1 MWGTIE
7 SRVGYD
13 GGPGIPHFV
22 VLADDWPVS
31 YCQAQFQLASLMPVE
46 LRLALS
52 VVGGSLGWHW
62 IEEVHPTRANISG
75 I

>member
-22 VLADDWPVS
+22 VLVDDWPVS

-46 LRLALS
+46 LRLALIAKL
-52 VVGGSLGWHW
+52 SLNFNFNFG
-62 IEEVHPTRANISG
+62 
-75 I
+75 